1 MMVYDENFL
10 AQDKKLSPYYK
21 LIAGFEDGY
30 VKIIDLKE

>member
-1 MMVYDENFL
+1 MIVYEENSS

-21 LIAGFEDGY
+21 LIAGFQDGY